1 MRKTLTYILSASVVA
16 LLSVSCEN
24 AKFLDQYPYSQTSP
38 ENFYNSPESMRMA
51 LISCYEIINT
61 NKIPGAG
68 NMQRGSYAQ
77 GLLYIMNTPSD
88 DMVASS
94 SSSNEGLE
102 MMWANYNESTQCVR
116 DFWKVQYAG
125 INRCNT
131 LLHYIE
137 DIDMDPALKEQYK
150 AEACFLRAFYYYH
163 LAWNFGG
170 VPIVL
175 SHESNGQ
182 EPRAT
187 LEKVYEQIF
196 EDLDYA
202 YTTLNTTGVFQT
214 SSANKYTAAAY
225 IARICNYLAACK
237 NNNAG
242 AGLEGEGNLNS
253 FAFVDADAMYKRSK
267 EVCEDIIRNSS
278 YTLIPDYTNLFRETT
293 KAQQYQEC
301 LFLAELP
308 LSGSEGYWPNSFY
321 LPSPT
326 CNADS
331 PTVWGGRFVPTPRAF
346 YMYSKNDP
354 RRDHNLTG
362 RMQDVHPDGHMGKT
376 EIQVDGYTYYNPDP
390 PRTEVNELDASGNP
404 IKDESSATGYKQI
417 ESPLY
422 DSPTQT
428 YLATAGIQ
436 VCPGKYRLCGIDQ
449 LQRTYNQHAIS
460 FPLMRLADVY
470 LMYAEAVY
478 FADGDEGTARE
489 YLRKV
494 LLRACGN
501 DSELC
506 DRLMTEYRR
515 DNFTDELLE
524 SRERELIF
532 ECSRK
537 WDLIRFN
544 QIDQKISS
552 LNKDGVDRADIERVL
567 GKDVADTIHDNYL
580 LFPSDAYLKIGI
592 PTLVGNWE
600 SYKIWLPISEEQ
612 RGVNKSLTQNHG
624 W

>member
-38 ENFYNSPESMRMA
+38 ENFYNSQESMRMA

-196 EDLDYA
+196 ADLDYA

-237 NNNAG
+237 NSKSDNEHND
-242 AGLEGEGNLNS
+242 NS
-253 FAFVDADAMYKRSK
+253 
-267 EVCEDIIRNSS
+267 
-278 YTLIPDYTNLFRETT
+278 
-293 KAQQYQEC
+293 
-301 LFLAELP
+301 
-308 LSGSEGYWPNSFY
+308 
-321 LPSPT
+321 
-326 CNADS
+326 
-331 PTVWGGRFVPTPRAF
+331 
-346 YMYSKNDP
+346 
-354 RRDHNLTG
+354 
-362 RMQDVHPDGHMGKT
+362 
-376 EIQVDGYTYYNPDP
+376 
-390 PRTEVNELDASGNP
+390 
-404 IKDESSATGYKQI
+404 
-417 ESPLY
+417 
-422 DSPTQT
+422 
-428 YLATAGIQ
+428 
-436 VCPGKYRLCGIDQ
+436 
-449 LQRTYNQHAIS
+449 
-460 FPLMRLADVY
+460 
-470 LMYAEAVY
+470 
-478 FADGDEGTARE
+478 
-489 YLRKV
+489 
-494 LLRACGN
+494 
-501 DSELC
+501 
-506 DRLMTEYRR
+506 
-515 DNFTDELLE
+515 
-524 SRERELIF
+524 
-532 ECSRK
+532 
-537 WDLIRFN
+537 
-544 QIDQKISS
+544 
-552 LNKDGVDRADIERVL
+552 
-567 GKDVADTIHDNYL
+567 
-580 LFPSDAYLKIGI
+580 
-592 PTLVGNWE
+592 
-600 SYKIWLPISEEQ
+600 
-612 RGVNKSLTQNHG
+612 
-624 W
+624 

>member
-1 MRKTLTYILSASVVA
+1 MA
-16 LLSVSCEN
+16 LSCEN

-38 ENFYNSPESMRMA
+38 ENFYNSETSMRMA
-51 LISCYEIINT
+51 LISCYETINT
-61 NKIPGAG
+61 NSIPGAG

-125 INRCNT
+125 IARCNT
-131 LLHYIE
+131 ILHYIE
-137 DIDMDPALKEQYK
+137 DVDMDPALKEQYI
-150 AEACFLRAFYYYH
+150 AEARFLRAFFYYH

-170 VPIVL
+170 VPIV
-175 SHESNGQ
+175 ESYESDGQ

-187 LEKVYEQIF
+187 LEKVYGQIF
-196 EDLDYA
+196 SDLDYA
-202 YTTLNTTGVFQT
+202 YEKLNTTGVLQT

-237 NNNAG
+237 NNNVSVG
-242 AGLEGEGNLNS
+242 FEGPEGLNS
-253 FAFVDADAMYKRSK
+253 FEFVDADAMYKRSK
-267 EVCEDIIRNSS
+267 EVCEDIILNSS
-278 YTLIPDYTNLFRETT
+278 YRLIDDYTNLFRETT

-331 PTVWGGRFVPTPRAF
+331 PTVWGGRFVPTPRAY
-346 YMYSKNDP
+346 YMYSKYDP

-362 RMQDVHPDGHMGKT
+362 RMQDLREDGTMGKISV
-376 EIQVDGYTYYNPDP
+376 EVEGYTYYNPDP
-390 PRTEVNELDASGNP
+390 PRTKVNELDAQGNP
-404 IKDESSATGYKQI
+404 IPDETSPTGYKQI

-436 VCPGKYRLCGIDQ
+436 VCAGKFRLCGIDQ
-449 LQRTYNQHAIS
+449 LQRTYNQHALS
-460 FPLMRLADVY
+460 YPLMRLADVY
-470 LMYAEAVY
+470 LMYAEAL
-478 FADGDEGTARE
+478 ALGQDHDEATARE
-489 YLRKV
+489 YIRKV

-501 DSELC
+501 DETLC
-506 DRLMTEYRR
+506 DQLMTEYHR
-515 DNFTDELLE
+515 DNFVDELLE
-524 SRERELIF
+524 SRARELIF
-532 ECSRK
+532 EFSRK

-544 QIDQKISS
+544 QITEKIES
-552 LNKDGVDRADIERVL
+552 LNPNGVD
-567 GKDVADTIHDNYL
+567 KSDVAKVIDGAESLPDAYFT
-580 LFPSDAYLKIGI
+580 FPSDAYLRIGI
-592 PTLVGNWE
+592 PTLRNNWE
-600 SYKIWLPISEEQ
+600 PYKIWLPISEEQ
-612 RGVNKSLTQNHG
+612 RGVNKNLSQNYG